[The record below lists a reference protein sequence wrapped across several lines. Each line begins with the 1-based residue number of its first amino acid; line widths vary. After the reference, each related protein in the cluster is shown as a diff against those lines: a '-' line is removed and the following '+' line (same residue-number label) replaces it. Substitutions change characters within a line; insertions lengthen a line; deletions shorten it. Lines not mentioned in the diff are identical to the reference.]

1 MKEEGN
7 EEKEKENQIEGEK
20 VISETS
26 ESFSRSKRLEKRR
39 YVPKRMRNL

>member
-7 EEKEKENQIEGEK
+7 EEYEKENQIEGEK

-26 ESFSRSKRLEKRR
+26 GSLSRSKVLEKRR
-39 YVPKRMRNL
+39 YVPKRMRNF